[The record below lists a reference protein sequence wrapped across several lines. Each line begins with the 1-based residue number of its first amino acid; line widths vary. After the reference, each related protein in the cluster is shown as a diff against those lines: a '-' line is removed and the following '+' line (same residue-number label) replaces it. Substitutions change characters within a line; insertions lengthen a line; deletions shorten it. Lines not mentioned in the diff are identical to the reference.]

1 MTTATTHTMAFAKE
15 KPSPDRGTLTS
26 LSAGAA
32 LERDLAGGV
41 ACGRGFGLVGL
52 GGVELRGIGGGA
64 AAQLVAL
71 EVEACCGVVV
81 GASTG
86 EGVLL
91 SGSRVQQE

>member
-52 GGVELRGIGGGA
+52 GGVELLAIGGGA
-64 AAQLVAL
+64 
-71 EVEACCGVVV
+71 G
-81 GASTG
+81 G
-86 EGVLL
+86 
-91 SGSRVQQE
+91 